1 MKVTLNEID
10 FHKKDKVVGPI
21 YNEKTILQMQQ
32 THKEKNCILM
42 DSWVEDSYFC
52 VEPLQNLKV
61 QSCKLFNTK
70 FMIASAQ
77 TRNTEIFLFIVV
89 LVFKLLGHEVLFV
102 NSKRQQKL
110 LKSRL
115 LFKKTAYFTGKLLQ
129 NYEQLECEISG
140 YFGNT

>member
-1 MKVTLNEID
+1 
-10 FHKKDKVVGPI
+10 
-21 YNEKTILQMQQ
+21 
-32 THKEKNCILM
+32 M

-89 LVFKLLGHEVLFV
+89 LVFKLLGHEILFV
-102 NSKRQQKL
+102 NSKRQ
-110 LKSRL
+110 
-115 LFKKTAYFTGKLLQ
+115 
-129 NYEQLECEISG
+129 
-140 YFGNT
+140 